1 MLIQSKTVPTQYQRW
16 LITQV
21 LEDINHFTW
30 TVTMLDSNGAIFTNT
45 QPVLMSYSFNGTG
58 AISLDNL
65 SDVQIVAPTTGQ
77 TLVYNGSISQ
87 WVNTSAV
94 GALSLD
100 DLSDVTIA
108 TPVLGNALVYDGVD
122 WKNSPN
128 WIYSTPDANM
138 KALEFDRLKIE
149 SFTHAS
155 APYSYVTLTVQP
167 FGPNIGSELFIK
179 SSLMQWN
186 GAQGGVIQVYDNS
199 DSSASINLNN
209 GYITGLIT
217 SGASGEA
224 TSVDYVFE
232 QDELRVSTS
241 GDIIYGGINFTNPS
255 AASPD
260 DLTTIIYAKPDATS
274 NPELQIF
281 GGYWQTTFD
290 NSPKTHGVRI
300 GGSYIA
306 LESPDISMRLNGAQV
321 GGRVVVAGLT
331 ERGNAILGVEPP
343 PVPDYVVSATGTTG
357 VTIYTN
363 GGATPSPWIDLTNS
377 LTINQAIPPS
387 SGTVYFETLIENT
400 GSKTGTFEIGVSL
413 NGAAPISA
421 NTIDYNIG
429 PAVKQIFANTAVNA
443 ALVPIGTT
451 VKLQARVITSGNTFN
466 LFARNTERPSLIK
479 VTVNGSGGGGGATT
493 LGQLT
498 DVSLTS
504 PTNNQVLT
512 YNGSLWVNADP
523 SGGGGPFLPLAG
535 GVIAEPG
542 RISWGNAT
550 PDSFSIGTTHP
561 NGNYNLYV
569 QDVGINMFAGD
580 GFTFQSSF
588 ASTIATFMN
597 SSAALYIFDNS
608 DNTTLVRGLTSSP
621 TDNSDA
627 TSKGYVDAKVAAGPA
642 SIDGGT
648 Y

>member
-1 MLIQSKTVPTQYQRW
+1 
-16 LITQV
+16 
-21 LEDINHFTW
+21 
-30 TVTMLDSNGAIFTNT
+30 
-45 QPVLMSYSFNGTG
+45 
-58 AISLDNL
+58 
-65 SDVQIVAPTTGQ
+65 
-77 TLVYNGSISQ
+77 
-87 WVNTSAV
+87 
-94 GALSLD
+94 
-100 DLSDVTIA
+100 
-108 TPVLGNALVYDGVD
+108 
-122 WKNSPN
+122 
-128 WIYSTPDANM
+128 
-138 KALEFDRLKIE
+138 
-149 SFTHAS
+149 
-155 APYSYVTLTVQP
+155 
-167 FGPNIGSELFIK
+167 
-179 SSLMQWN
+179 
-186 GAQGGVIQVYDNS
+186 
-199 DSSASINLNN
+199 
-209 GYITGLIT
+209 
-217 SGASGEA
+217 
-224 TSVDYVFE
+224 
-232 QDELRVSTS
+232 
-241 GDIIYGGINFTNPS
+241 
-255 AASPD
+255 
-260 DLTTIIYAKPDATS
+260 
-274 NPELQIF
+274 
-281 GGYWQTTFD
+281 
-290 NSPKTHGVRI
+290 
-300 GGSYIA
+300 
-306 LESPDISMRLNGAQV
+306 MRLNGAQV